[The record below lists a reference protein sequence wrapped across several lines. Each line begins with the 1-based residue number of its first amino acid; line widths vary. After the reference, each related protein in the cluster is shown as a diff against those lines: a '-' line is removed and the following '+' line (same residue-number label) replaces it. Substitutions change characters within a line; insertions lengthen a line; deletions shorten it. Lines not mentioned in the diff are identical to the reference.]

1 MHFDTTPG
9 PYIAP
14 PRRVADLMTDVLK
27 ALVPGILVMTWF
39 FGIGV
44 PVQCALA
51 VGSAVLGEAAMLRL
65 RGRDIRPVL
74 GDGSALVT
82 GLLLGVSLPPLTPW
96 GITVTGSLFAMVFG
110 KHLYGG
116 LGNNPF
122 NPAMVG
128 YAVLLISYPKAMTF
142 WPAPSD
148 LLPMTWGA
156 PASLSAIFD
165 GLADAWIDALAMPT
179 PLTIA
184 HQRLVF
190 GTVPLGVNPAS
201 GVSAWI
207 GINLA
212 FLAGGL
218 WLAKRGTLDRRI
230 PLSLLAALSLCAL
243 TLQPVTPPDAP
254 GVLFHLFSGST
265 MLAAFFIATDP
276 VTAATTPRGRWIY
289 GAGIGVLI
297 FVIRTWGGY
306 PDGVAFAVLLM
317 NFAAPTIDQYTRPRI
332 YGHR

>member
-14 PRRVADLMTDVLK
+14 QRKVADLMTDVLK
-27 ALVPGILVMTWF
+27 ALAPGILVMTGF

-44 PVQCALA
+44 LVQCALA
-51 VGSAVLGEAAMLRL
+51 VSSAVLGEAAMLRL
-65 RGRDIRPVL
+65 RGRDIRPAL

-96 GITVTGSLFAMVFG
+96 GINVTGSLFAMVFG

-142 WPAPSD
+142 WPGPTD
-148 LLPMTWGA
+148 LLPVAFNTA
-156 PASLSAIFD
+156 ASLSAIFD
-165 GLADAWIDALAMPT
+165 GLADGWIDALAMPT
-179 PLTIA
+179 PLTVA

-190 GTVPLGVNPAS
+190 GMVPHNVSPAS
-201 GVSAWI
+201 GLSAWTW
-207 GINLA
+207 INLA

-230 PLSLLAALSLCAL
+230 PMSLLAALGLCAL
-243 TLQPVTPPDAP
+243 LLKQTTLPDAP
-254 GVLFHLFSGST
+254 GVAFHLFSGST

-289 GAGIGVLI
+289 GASIGVLI

-317 NFAAPTIDQYTRPRI
+317 NFAAPTIDQYNRPRI
-332 YGHR
+332 YGHQ

>member
-14 PRRVADLMTDVLK
+14 QRQVADLMTDVLK
-27 ALVPGILVMTWF
+27 ALAPGILAMTWL
-39 FGIGV
+39 FGVGV
-44 PVQCALA
+44 LVQCALA

-65 RGRDIRPVL
+65 RGREIRPAL
-74 GDGSALVT
+74 SDGSALVT

-96 GITVTGSLFAMVFG
+96 GINVTGSLFAMVFG

-142 WPAPSD
+142 WPAPTD
-148 LLPMTWGA
+148 LLPVAFNTA
-156 PASLSAIFD
+156 ASLSAIFD
-165 GLADAWIDALAMPT
+165 GLADGWIDALAMPT
-179 PLTIA
+179 PLTVA
-184 HQRLVF
+184 HQRLVY
-190 GTVPLGVNPAS
+190 GTVPLTAGTIPT
-201 GVSAWI
+201 GVSAWTW
-207 GINLA
+207 INLA

-218 WLAKRGTLDRRI
+218 RLAKRGTLDRRI
-230 PLSLLAALSLCAL
+230 PMSLLAALSLCAL
-243 TLQPVTPPDAP
+243 ILKHTSLPDAP
-254 GVLFHLFSGST
+254 GVAFHLFSGST

-276 VTAATTPRGRWIY
+276 VTAATTPLGRWIY
-289 GAGIGVLI
+289 GAGIGMLI
-297 FVIRTWGGY
+297 LVIRTWGGY

-332 YGHR
+332 YGH